1 MFIKKI
7 TLASLILFS
16 LTACSGSG
24 GGSNAKSPNQKIT
37 EQKQGLK
44 DKADKAKTDA
54 ERLAKEKAEKAKAEA
69 ERLAK
74 EAEKAKA
81 EAERLA
87 KEKSEKAKAEAERL
101 AKEAEKKK
109 AEAER
114 LAKEAEKAK
123 AEAERLAKEKAE
135 KAKSEAER
143 LAKEAEKAK
152 AEAERLAKEKAEKAK
167 AEETQKIID
176 AKGVDDKNYG
186 PRKLEESVKP
196 NTNNNGGVRTYG
208 YLYNQPYSVVTA
220 RMTTTL
226 GNESP
231 KLESTVEVKGLKTAE
246 EQLPKEGNAVYK
258 GKAFD
263 AHGTTGISGGDLV
276 YNVNFSDRTGSGRV
290 DMQSGHIE
298 LKQGKIENSSISSEA
313 SRHHNNSEIGKGTYK
328 VEFFGP
334 KAEEIG
340 GKIDIK
346 GNEDGVSGSLGIS
359 GAKTK

>member
-1 MFIKKI
+1 MFMKKI
-7 TLASLILFS
+7 TLATLILFS

-24 GGSNAKSPNQKIT
+24 GSSNAKSPNQKIT

-54 ERLAKEKAEKAKAEA
+54 ERLVKEKAEKAKAEA

-74 EAEKAKA
+74 EAEKAKK

-143 LAKEAEKAK
+143 LAKEAEKKK

-167 AEETQKIID
+167 EEEAKKIID
-176 AKGVDDKNYG
+176 AKGIDDKVPG
-186 PRKLEESVKP
+186 LKLLPSTEED
-196 NTNNNGGVRTYG
+196 GGKRQTYG
-208 YLYNQPYSVVTA
+208 NLYNQNYSVVKVQMV
-220 RMTTTL
+220 RS
-226 GNESP
+226 GD
-231 KLESTVEVKGLKTAE
+231 KLENLNQTVEVRGLKTDK
-246 EQLPKEGNAVYK
+246 LPTEGRATYK

-263 AHGTTGISGGDLV
+263 AHGDAGLNGGSLTYDVDFSNRKGSGKVENEYGGHISLEQGNIENGGIS
-276 YNVNFSDRTGSGRV
+276 STA
-290 DMQSGHIE
+290 H
-298 LKQGKIENSSISSEA
+298 
-313 SRHHNNSEIGKGTYK
+313 RHHKDNSIESGSYNI
-328 VEFFGP
+328 EFFGP

-340 GKIDIK
+340 GKIEIN
-346 GNEDGVSGSLGIS
+346 GNGGTDRFGIS
-359 GAKTK
+359 GTRGEIQK